1 MATKNPLLPTKEQCF
16 ALTDEQCRKIQ
27 EILDPDGIRFQK
39 GWELDYQPEL
49 IRLYMTGI
57 SFPQIESAMMPRL
70 TWS

>member
-57 SFPQIESAMMPRL
+57 SFPQIEFAMMPRL
-70 TWS
+70 TLS